1 MKNFRFV
8 LILVFLFS
16 FSGCYYVQKIPP
28 KLFPEGVDHGE
39 VEKPL
44 VWFWGSQNT
53 SQDAAPVTKQA
64 SGESIESPDEADSE
78 SDNEVESEPAN
89 VSTEE
94 VEAAPAPK
102 DAGAP
107 SSGVHTPDT
116 LKQEL
121 GESSENK
128 TGSSLQSIPIFSIW
142 GLVVI
147 AVVAL
152 IVIALLQQKS
162 IREKIDTLFERFK

>member
-39 VEKPL
+39 IEKPL
-44 VWFWGSQNT
+44 IWFWGNQNT
-53 SQDAAPVTKQA
+53 SQDVPPVTKEA
-64 SGESIESPDEADSE
+64 SGESIESPDE

-102 DAGAP
+102 DTGAP

>member
-8 LILVFLFS
+8 VILVFLFS

-39 VEKPL
+39 MDKPFL
-44 VWFWGSQNT
+44 WFWGSQNT
-53 SQDAAPVTKQA
+53 SQDVAPVTKQA
-64 SGESIESPDEADSE
+64 SGESTEFSDEADSE

-128 TGSSLQSIPIFSIW
+128 PGSSLQSIPIFSIW